1 MKLSERLL
9 EGVRPRPQGG
19 FEFDFDSDQPGDLIN
34 LRNIETNA
42 PRYDADIK
50 KYSPY
55 RFRGGYE
62 VLRNALKHFDV
73 DDVLGPTPWKPGTDD
88 VWEFFDMGARRFIDK
103 VGESN
108 FDVAVT
114 PHPQGGGGKSNLCNL
129 MLSSIEL
136 HGKVGLSVR
145 GGIVKSALEN
155 ISVDETALLNDLDRL
170 YDEETSFAHFDA
182 VKKMV
187 SKAFRDGSFKI
198 KNVLPQWRKYVI
210 GFLRMNDEAA
220 KAIMTAKTVLFV
232 DDYHTS
238 NSTVK
243 EVARLIKDA
252 NPEARLYA
260 YTLAK
265 SYT

>member
-1 MKLSERLL
+1 MKLAQQLL
-9 EGVRPRPQGG
+9 EGVRPRPEGG
-19 FEFDFDSDQPGDLIN
+19 FEFDFEYDGPDDLIR
-34 LRNIETNA
+34 LGKVETNS
-42 PRYDADIK
+42 PRFDSEIK

-55 RFRGGYE
+55 RFRGDYE
-62 VLRNALKHFDV
+62 TLRNSLKHFDV
-73 DDVLGPTPWKPGTDD
+73 NNVLGPTPWNPKTDD
-88 VWEFFDMGARRFIDK
+88 IWEFFDLGAKRFIEK

-108 FDVAVT
+108 FDVAIT
-114 PHPQGGGGKSNLCNL
+114 PHPAGGGGKSNLCNL

-136 HGKVGLSVR
+136 HGNVGVSLR
-145 GGIVKSALEN
+145 GGLVKSTLES
-155 ISVDETALLNDLDRL
+155 ITLDETALLTDLDRL
-170 YDEETSFAHFDA
+170 YDEEMSLKYFEDI
-182 VKKMV
+182 KKMV
-187 SKAFRDGSFKI
+187 AKAVRDGSFKI

-210 GFLRMNDEAA
+210 GFLRMNGDAA
-220 KAIMTAKTVLFV
+220 KAIMAAKTVLFV

-238 NSTVK
+238 GRTVK